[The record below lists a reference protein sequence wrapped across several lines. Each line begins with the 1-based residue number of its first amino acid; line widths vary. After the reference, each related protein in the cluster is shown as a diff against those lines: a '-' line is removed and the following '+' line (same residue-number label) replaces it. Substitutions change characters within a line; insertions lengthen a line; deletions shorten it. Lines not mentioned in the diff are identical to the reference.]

1 MKGYKIFVDA
11 GLPAVRH
18 QASSASLMHSTRTR
32 IIPQASRI
40 IKPTLSTTRNMS
52 FLFPRIAFAPA
63 RCGPTRRDI
72 APLLSLFD
80 DSFNELQRASRSA
93 RKQFNPR
100 FDVKESN
107 DSYSLEGELPGI
119 EQKDLSIEFVD
130 EHTLTIKG
138 RTERTTKSGARPQ
151 AVEAEKKAAIEEGPA
166 SETSSVKSHQ
176 PTVED
181 EEPANSSAAA
191 AEESK
196 TEVAAPTPAP
206 AEQQPSKVEEQQPA
220 QQQYWITERSV
231 GEFSRSFWFPHR
243 VNQEAVR
250 ASLKNGLL
258 SIVVPKAAP
267 ESRRI
272 AVE

>member
-1 MKGYKIFVDA
+1 
-11 GLPAVRH
+11 
-18 QASSASLMHSTRTR
+18 
-32 IIPQASRI
+32 
-40 IKPTLSTTRNMS
+40 MS
-52 FLFPRIAFAPA
+52 FLFPRLAFAPA
-63 RCGPTRRDI
+63 RCGPSRRDI
-72 APLLSLFD
+72 APLFSLFD
-80 DSFNELQRASRSA
+80 DSFNEIQRANRST
-93 RKQFNPR
+93 RKQWNPS

-107 DSYSLEGELPGI
+107 DTYVLEGELPGV

-138 RTERTTKSGARPQ
+138 RTERTTESGTRPSALQGDNKS
-151 AVEAEKKAAIEEGPA
+151 AIGESPA
-166 SETSSVKSHQ
+166 SETGSVKSHQ

-181 EEPANSSAAA
+181 EEPANSSAVAA
-191 AEESK
+191 VDSK
-196 TEVAAPTPAP
+196 TEVAAPTPAQQ
-206 AEQQPSKVEEQQPA
+206 EQQLTKVEQQPA
-220 QQQYWITERSV
+220 QQHYWITERSV

-243 VNQEAVR
+243 VNQEAVK